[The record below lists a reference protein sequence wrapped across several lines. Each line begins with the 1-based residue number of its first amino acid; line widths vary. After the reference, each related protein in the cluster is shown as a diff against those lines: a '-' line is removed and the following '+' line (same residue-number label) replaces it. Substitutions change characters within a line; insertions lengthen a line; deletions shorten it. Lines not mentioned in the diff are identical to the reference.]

1 MIEAII
7 KGISQA
13 VFSVTKRVNK
23 QIVDGVN
30 SLNSRVNAMAEKFQ
44 ESSGRIDKIQ
54 QDFDASIDAVK
65 DDLNTLSSKFDT
77 FVDISQTKIEEIVRG
92 VADEFKMEEGIIT
105 TNGAVVPEGM
115 PTGSTTETL
124 AKASVN
130 PAPKTI
136 DVQDS
141 TDKPL

>member
-1 MIEAII
+1 MIDTII
-7 KGISQA
+7 RGISKA
-13 VFSVTKRVNK
+13 VFSVTKRINE
-23 QIVDGVN
+23 QIIEGVETL
-30 SLNSRVNAMAEKFQ
+30 SGRLNTLTEKFQ
-44 ESSGRIDKIQ
+44 ESSGRIDKIE

-65 DDLNTLSSKFDT
+65 DDLNMLSNKFDN
-77 FVDISQTKIEEIVRG
+77 FVDVSQTKIEEIVRG

-115 PTGSTTETL
+115 PVGDTTETL